1 MRTRTQYIPLE
12 EAEAGMLLGAPL
24 SVRQHG
30 ILRYSLPAGH
40 TLTRDNLRQ
49 LKAHQAEF
57 LFIVQPDT
65 RSDEQ
70 VAVDAALAAR
80 RTMEIFAGADLS
92 DPTMAFLFDQVLVY
106 RSA

>member
-1 MRTRTQYIPLE
+1 MRTRTQYIPIE
-12 EAEAGMLLGAPL
+12 EAESGMVLGAPAVV
-24 SVRQHG
+24 SQHG
-30 ILRYSLPAGH
+30 MVRYSLPAGH
-40 TLTRDNLRQ
+40 VLTEDNLRQ

-57 LFIVQPDT
+57 VFIAIPDT

-92 DPTMAFLFDQVLVY
+92 DPTMAYLFDYVLAY